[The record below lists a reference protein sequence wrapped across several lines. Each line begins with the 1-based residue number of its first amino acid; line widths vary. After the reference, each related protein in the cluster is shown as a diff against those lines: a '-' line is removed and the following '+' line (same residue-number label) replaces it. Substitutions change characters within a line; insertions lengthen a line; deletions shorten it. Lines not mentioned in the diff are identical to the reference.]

1 MTARQRDECL
11 DKESEL
17 RKTVI
22 GVIGAGQATPAGYEM
37 AMEVGREIARRG
49 LVLVCGGLGGV
60 MEGASRGCAEA
71 GGEVLGLLPGADA
84 ATANS
89 YVTLAVPTNIGHA
102 RNIIIAHTAQ
112 VLIAIEGEYGTLS
125 ELAIALK
132 LGKPVLA
139 LSGWREIPG
148 VTPVDSPAEAVS
160 LACQLLGR
168 VCQGDNVI

>member
-1 MTARQRDECL
+1 MANDFRR
-11 DKESEL
+11 
-17 RKTVI
+17 TVI
-22 GVIGAGQATPAGYEM
+22 GVIGAGHASEAGY
-37 AMEVGREIARRG
+37 AAAVEVGREIARRG

-71 GGEVLGLLPGADA
+71 GGTVLGLLPGADA
-84 ATANS
+84 TSANP
-89 YVTLAVPTNIGHA
+89 YVTLAVPTNLGHA
-102 RNIIIAHTAQ
+102 RNIVIAHTAQ

-148 VTPVDSPAEAVS
+148 VIPVGSPTEAVAH
-160 LACQLLGR
+160 ACQLTG
-168 VCQGDNVI
+168 IEE

>member
-1 MTARQRDECL
+1 MTNDY
-11 DKESEL
+11 

-22 GVIGAGQATPAGYEM
+22 GVIGAGHASAAGY
-37 AMEVGREIARRG
+37 AAAVEVGREIARRG

-71 GGEVLGLLPGADA
+71 GGTVLGLLPGADA
-84 ATANS
+84 TTANP
-89 YVTLAVPTNIGHA
+89 YVTLAVPTNFGHA
-102 RNIIIAHTAQ
+102 RNIVIAHTAQ

-148 VTPVDSPAEAVS
+148 VTPVDSPLEAVAR
-160 LACQLLGR
+160 ACQLAG
-168 VCQGDNVI
+168 IEE